1 MQTIAI
7 QYIKNN
13 EECQKRNRTLYH
25 IIKAVLALMLGFV
38 LLLFNDTHA
47 SAKELTANI
56 SGKGSSITVT
66 SKDGSPIGSI
76 YVKWNKAVKPYEL
89 ITDTETLSCGEYG
102 FLHEFIALDNPST
115 AVTFSLPAED
125 PMGIYSLR
133 IFTDND
139 VPADV
144 QIWQPPCERA
154 DILLVS
160 AHSDDE
166 ILFMGGIIPTY
177 VPQGARV
184 QVAYMTGFWST
195 TPVREHEKLDG
206 LWTDGLRTYPVCGNF
221 KDVYVETL
229 ADAEKKYDLDEL
241 TSFVKDCLERFEPQ
255 VVVTHDFNGEY
266 GHGFHQITA
275 KAVANAL
282 EESSYQVPK
291 AYFHLYP
298 ENKLHMDLRVPID
311 SMGGK
316 TALDVAKDAYLQ
328 HQSQQWCWFYVSDT
342 YKYSVAD
349 FGLYRSTVGEDETGS
364 MLDHLVLRAEQ
375 ERIAEEERREK
386 ERLEQERL
394 EQEQAQAL
402 EKAKLEEFDRQAAAL
417 QREAEEKA
425 LKASEELLRME
436 KELRAARTRTA
447 VIIAGGIVLLLLLA
461 GFVLLRRK

>member
-1 MQTIAI
+1 MIG
-7 QYIKNN
+7 IKSSPVILKGNAM
-13 EECQKRNRTLYH
+13 NRL
-25 IIKAVLALMLGFV
+25 IRGLLGLLTAT
-38 LLLFNDTHA
+38 LLLLLPCSYA
-47 SAKELTANI
+47 QAKELTPQT
-56 SGKGSSITVT
+56 SGKGSTLTVT
-66 SKDGSPIGSI
+66 AKDGSLIGAV
-76 YVKWNKAVKPYEL
+76 YVKWNKEVKPYTL
-89 ITDTETLSCGEYG
+89 ITDSEELPCGENG
-102 FLHEFIALDNPST
+102 FLHEFIALDNPT
-115 AVTFSLPAED
+115 ASLTFSLPSD
-125 PMGIYSLR
+125 NPMGIYQIR

-144 QIWQPPCERA
+144 QIWEPPCERP

-160 AHSDDE
+160 AHADDE

-184 QVAYMTGFWST
+184 QVAYMTEFWST